1 VRGAKFYPE
10 PLTLNPLP
18 CTPNPVKLFG
28 RMPHSTTNNTA
39 RLLISCQDRPG
50 IVAAVSQFLYAH
62 GANILDSSQHTT
74 DPTGG
79 RFFMRMVFFLDDLDV
94 TRSQF
99 ERAFQDVVAGKFE
112 MNWRVSYTDNKKRM
126 AIMVSKYDHCL
137 LELLWRWRSG
147 ELDVEIPLVVS
158 NHETLRGLVEPFGI
172 AYHCLPITKEN
183 KAEQEEK
190 MLELLRDNVDCIVL
204 ARYMQILSSA
214 VIARYPSQIINIHHS
229 FLPAFVGANPYK
241 HAYERGVKLIG
252 ATGHYVTEELDQG
265 PIIEQDVSRVSH
277 RDNVQDLIAV
287 GRDIERSVLARAVA
301 AHVEDRVIAYENKT
315 VVFE

>member
-1 VRGAKFYPE
+1 
-10 PLTLNPLP
+10 
-18 CTPNPVKLFG
+18 
-28 RMPHSTTNNTA
+28 
-39 RLLISCQDRPG
+39 
-50 IVAAVSQFLYAH
+50 
-62 GANILDSSQHTT
+62 
-74 DPTGG
+74 
-79 RFFMRMVFFLDDLDV
+79 MRMVFFLDGLDV

-99 ERAFQDVVAGKFE
+99 ERAFQDVVASKFE
-112 MNWRVSYTDNKKRM
+112 MTWRVSYADQRKRM

-147 ELDVEIPLVVS
+147 ELEVEIPFVIS
-158 NHETLRGLVEPFGI
+158 NHETLQSVVEPMGI
-172 AYHCLPITKEN
+172 PYHYLPITKEN

-190 MLELLRDNVDCIVL
+190 LLGLLQGKIDFIVL

-214 VIARYPSQIINIHHS
+214 VIAQYPSQIINIHHS

-301 AHVEDRVIAYENKT
+301 AHAQDRVIAYENKT

>member
-1 VRGAKFYPE
+1 
-10 PLTLNPLP
+10 
-18 CTPNPVKLFG
+18 
-28 RMPHSTTNNTA
+28 MSHSTITNTA
-39 RLLISCQDRPG
+39 RLLISCQDQPG
-50 IVAAVSQFLYAH
+50 IVAAVSQFLYSH
-62 GANILDSSQHTT
+62 GANILDSSQHSS

-79 RFFMRMVFFLDDLDV
+79 RFFMRMVFFLEDLDV
-94 TRSQF
+94 TRAQF
-99 ERAFQDVVAGKFE
+99 ERAFQEVVASKFE
-112 MNWRVSYTDNKKRM
+112 MNWRMSYADQRKRM

-137 LELLWRWRSG
+137 LELLWRWRSR
-147 ELDVEIPLVVS
+147 ELDVEIPFVIS
-158 NHETLRGLVEPFGI
+158 NHEDLRSVVEPMGI
-172 AYHCLPITKEN
+172 AYHHLPITKEN
-183 KAEQEEK
+183 KAEQEMK
-190 MLELLRDNVDCIVL
+190 LLELLNDKVDFIVL

-214 VIARYPSQIINIHHS
+214 VIREYPAQIINIHHS

-277 RDNVQDLIAV
+277 RDSVPDLIAV

>member
-1 VRGAKFYPE
+1 
-10 PLTLNPLP
+10 
-18 CTPNPVKLFG
+18 
-28 RMPHSTTNNTA
+28 MSHSTTNTA

-50 IVAAVSQFLYAH
+50 IVAAVSQFLYSH
-62 GANILDSSQHTT
+62 GANILDSSQHST

-79 RFFMRMVFFLDDLDV
+79 RFFMRMVFFLEGLDV

-99 ERAFQDVVAGKFE
+99 ERAFQEVVGGKFE
-112 MNWRVSYTDNKKRM
+112 MTWRVSYTDKRKRM

-147 ELDVEIPLVVS
+147 ELDVDIPCVVS
-158 NHETLRGLVEPFGI
+158 NHEALRSVVEPMGI
-172 AYHCLPITKEN
+172 PYHHLPITKEN

-190 MLELLRDNVDCIVL
+190 LLGLFQDKIDFIVL
-204 ARYMQILSSA
+204 ARYMQILSST
-214 VIARYPSQIINIHHS
+214 VIAQYPSQMINIHHS

-277 RDNVQDLIAV
+277 RNSVQDLIAV

-301 AHVEDRVIAYENKT
+301 AHVEDRVIAYGNKT

>member
-1 VRGAKFYPE
+1 
-10 PLTLNPLP
+10 
-18 CTPNPVKLFG
+18 
-28 RMPHSTTNNTA
+28 MSHSTTTNTA

-50 IVAAVSQFLYAH
+50 IVAAVSQFLYSH
-62 GANILDSSQHTT
+62 GANILDSSQHST

-79 RFFMRMVFFLDDLDV
+79 RFFMRMVFYLEDLDV
-94 TRSQF
+94 TRTQF
-99 ERAFQDVVAGKFE
+99 ERAFQEVVAGKFE
-112 MNWRVSYTDNKKRM
+112 MSWRVSYADKRKRM

-147 ELDVEIPLVVS
+147 ELDVEIPFVVS
-158 NHETLRGLVEPFGI
+158 NHEDLRSLVEPFGI
-172 AYHCLPITKEN
+172 PYHCLPVTKEN

-190 MLELLRDNVDCIVL
+190 LLGLFQGKVDFIVL
-204 ARYMQILSSA
+204 ARYMQIVSSA
-214 VIARYPSQIINIHHS
+214 VIAQYPAQIINIHHS

-252 ATGHYVTEELDQG
+252 ATAHYVTEELDQG

-277 RDNVQDLIAV
+277 RDGVQDLIAV

-301 AHVEDRVIAYENKT
+301 AHAQDRVIAYENKT

>member
-1 VRGAKFYPE
+1 MVFP
-10 PLTLNPLP
+10 
-18 CTPNPVKLFG
+18 TPIPHPPSPDKLFT
-28 RMPHSTTNNTA
+28 RMSHSTTTHTA

-50 IVAAVSQFLYAH
+50 IVAAVSQFLYSH
-62 GANILDSSQHTT
+62 GANILDSSQHSS

-79 RFFMRMVFFLDDLDV
+79 RFFMRMVFFLDGLDV
-94 TRSQF
+94 TRAQF
-99 ERAFQDVVAGKFE
+99 ERAFQDVVANKFE
-112 MNWRVSYTDNKKRM
+112 MNWRVSYADERKRM
-126 AIMVSKYDHCL
+126 AVMVSKYDHCL

-147 ELDVEIPLVVS
+147 ELEVEIPFVVS
-158 NHETLRGLVEPFGI
+158 NHEALRSIVEQMGI
-172 AYHCLPITKEN
+172 AYHHLPVTKDN
-183 KAEQEEK
+183 KAEQEETL
-190 MLELLRDNVDCIVL
+190 LELFQGQVDFIVL
-204 ARYMQILSSA
+204 ARYMQILSGA
-214 VIARYPSQIINIHHS
+214 VIAKYPAQIINIHHS

-277 RDNVQDLIAV
+277 RDNVLDLISV

>member
-1 VRGAKFYPE
+1 
-10 PLTLNPLP
+10 
-18 CTPNPVKLFG
+18 
-28 RMPHSTTNNTA
+28 MSHSLINTA

-50 IVAAVSQFLYAH
+50 IVAAVSQFLYSH
-62 GANILDSSQHTT
+62 GANILDSSQHSS

-79 RFFMRMVFFLDDLDV
+79 RFFMRMVFFLEDLDV
-94 TRSQF
+94 TRAQF
-99 ERAFQDVVAGKFE
+99 ERAFQEVVASKFE
-112 MNWRVSYTDNKKRM
+112 MTWRVSYADQRKRM

-137 LELLWRWRSG
+137 LELLWRWRSR
-147 ELDVEIPLVVS
+147 ELEVEIPFVVS
-158 NHETLRGLVEPFGI
+158 NHEDLRNVVEPTGI
-172 AYHCLPITKEN
+172 AYHHLPITKEN
-183 KAEQEEK
+183 KVEQEVK
-190 MLELLRDNVDCIVL
+190 LLELLNDKVDFIVL

-214 VIARYPSQIINIHHS
+214 VIREYPAQIINIHHS

-277 RDNVQDLIAV
+277 RDSVPDLIAV